1 MGLGTFIPGGNIEQK
16 EILYLD
22 GLNDDLT
29 PDHVSEL
36 VNTGTENLLKE
47 TPSSIGGIASEVT
60 SDETTPNRKYHYDLI
75 DNSFWDVDNDKAVE
89 IAFIKAFQSR
99 ILANSELATT
109 SVENNTY
116 IKFAE
121 SLTRFTELY
130 PMYARYCS
138 SSKFKKRAMD
148 LWFAGQNVGTV
159 QAYQNAIGGYNLLP
173 SFFKRLEDVDESW
186 IINESYIDI
195 DNYLLGTDEQ
205 KFGIAIDVL
214 GLSTITLSTS
224 GECYRNVMNSVADV
238 APVYWITHD
247 EVQPSGYLVF
257 ADHYNN
263 FEDCTLTNM
272 AYSDDYTIF
281 INDIGQIAQLVTPLL
296 PLANILASTIGT
308 TTSGQVEI
316 SILDRLY
323 SDTID
328 RKAYY
333 RLGNDLTTMTAWTA
347 ISKIVGEVVS
357 TANLYQYIQFKI
369 TVNDVIRQM
378 DYDFVGLAL
387 RGYTSSRVWN
397 YDGS

>member
-1 MGLGTFIPGGNIEQK
+1 
-16 EILYLD
+16 
-22 GLNDDLT
+22 
-29 PDHVSEL
+29 
-36 VNTGTENLLKE
+36 
-47 TPSSIGGIASEVT
+47 
-60 SDETTPNRKYHYDLI
+60 
-75 DNSFWDVDNDKAVE
+75 
-89 IAFIKAFQSR
+89 
-99 ILANSELATT
+99 
-109 SVENNTY
+109 
-116 IKFAE
+116 
-121 SLTRFTELY
+121 
-130 PMYARYCS
+130 
-138 SSKFKKRAMD
+138 MD